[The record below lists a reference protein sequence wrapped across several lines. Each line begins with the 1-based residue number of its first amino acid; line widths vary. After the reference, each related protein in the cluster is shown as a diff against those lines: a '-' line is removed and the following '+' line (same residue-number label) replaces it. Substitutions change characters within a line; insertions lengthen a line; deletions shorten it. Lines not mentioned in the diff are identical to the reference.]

1 MDDIKNTIKEL
12 RNGVL
17 QDTTTG
23 RFVPGATPKTAIT
36 TSARGREL
44 AQRRTEKAQDA
55 MRAAVTEKIKTLADV
70 PINNSEEAY
79 AFIVAAQAAVLQA
92 SEKPHF
98 DDVVR
103 LGELLGLVSR
113 KEELL
118 SSVSFNLL
126 QPDVMSMIHEL
137 ADFAEALQGDVIEA
151 EAI

>member
-126 QPDVMSMIHEL
+126 PPDVMQMIHEL
-137 ADFAEALQGDVIEA
+137 ADFAANAGGEIIEA

>member
-1 MDDIKNTIKEL
+1 MDDIKRSIKEL

-17 QDTTTG
+17 QDTNTG
-23 RFVPGATPKTAIT
+23 RFVPGQTPKTAIT

-70 PINNSEEAY
+70 PINNAEDAY
-79 AFIVAAQAAVLQA
+79 AFVVASQAAVLQA
-92 SEKPHF
+92 SQKPHF

-103 LGELLGLVSR
+103 LGELMGLVSR

-118 SSVSFNLL
+118 SAVSFNVL
-126 QPDVMSMIHEL
+126 QPDMMQMIHEL
-137 ADFAEALQGDVIEA
+137 AAFAVDVSGEIIEA

>member
-1 MDDIKNTIKEL
+1 MDDIKKSIKEL

-17 QDTTTG
+17 QDTNTG

-44 AQRRTEKAQDA
+44 AHRRTEKAQEA

-70 PINNSEEAY
+70 PINNSEDAY
-79 AFIVAAQAAVLQA
+79 AYIVASQAAVLQA

-118 SSVSFNLL
+118 SSVSFNILP
-126 QPDVMSMIHEL
+126 PDVMSMIHEL